1 MKSIENDILE
11 LKGIAEDSSITVPPG
26 LKGEIEASL
35 NTLAFLGEKPSGR
48 LRPAAYII
56 SAAASLAV
64 LVGIGLGVSSSI
76 RDNRIPEDTFTDPYL
91 AYAQLEQT
99 FSMISEKMDK
109 GLSIAQGAEE
119 VLAKTNEIMEKIN

>member
-11 LKGIAEDSSITVPPG
+11 LKGIAEDSSIAVPQG

-35 NTLAFLGEKPSGR
+35 NTLAFLEEKPSGR
-48 LRPAAYII
+48 FRPTAYII

-99 FSMISEKMDK
+99 FYMISEKMDK

-119 VLAKTNEIMEKIN
+119 VLVKTNEIMEKIN